1 MQNVLFI
8 FKDKPWYIEH
18 IKFKFSKYYNLKFFF
33 ISREISNTRNEII
46 ININKLINKNKIEK
60 VFFDIDYTSFIEA
73 NFVSKINT
81 KTKIAYSFDTEEN
94 VKKVERVIFS
104 FTHFL
109 TAEPKL
115 IQKFR
120 NKIKCLFFP
129 LETSELLYRK
139 IKSKKKYDIL
149 FFGESKGDRVDYLSE
164 INKLKVNKK
173 ILVNKRKKINDR
185 KLNLLINQSKIVI
198 NFSKGIKKKSSI
210 QYDQFKGRILMSG
223 LAGTFCLSE
232 NYKSSEIIFKKKLP
246 SFENKKKMINKINEL
261 LSNKKKLDQITKT
274 FVNSC
279 KKYSDKIYVKVICK
293 FLEKKSKPKKIDLSI
308 FEILNIIKVS
318 SKKNNFF
325 IYIRNIKEI
334 LVELL
339 SLQKLINIL
348 KFILVVFFGLI
359 YFVINF
365 KKQIK

>member
-198 NFSKGIKKKSSI
+198 NFSKGIKKKSII

-223 LAGTFCLSE
+223 LGGTFCLSE
-232 NYKSSEIIFKKKLP
+232 NYKSSKLIFKKKFP
-246 SFENKKKMINKINEL
+246 SFENKKDMINKINSL
-261 LSNKKKLDQITKT
+261 LYDKKKLNHITKA
-274 FVNSC
+274 FAKSC
-279 KKYSDKIYVKVICK
+279 KKYSDRLYVKALYK
-293 FLEKKSKPKKIDLSI
+293 FLEKKNKPKIINLGI
-308 FEILNIIKVS
+308 FEILNIIKIS
-318 SKKNNFF
+318 SKKNNFY
-325 IYIRNIKEI
+325 IYIKNLNEI
-334 LVELL
+334 SIELL
-339 SLQKLINIL
+339 RFQKLIGIL
-348 KFILVVFFGLI
+348 KFILVIFVGLFYSI
-359 YFVINF
+359 INS